1 MSVYKVCSD
10 MLSIAV
16 TKNRLGGKGLFSYR
30 LWDITERSQGRN
42 SRQGLGGRTM
52 RKTIYWSAPWP
63 TFSYQSCSSQAHL
76 PRHSTAHSK
85 LSSYIN

>member
-16 TKNRLGGKGLFSYR
+16 KSTMTKNRLGGKGLFGYR
-30 LWDITERSQGRN
+30 LWDITERSQSRK

-52 RKTIYWSAPWP
+52 KESNLLV
-63 TFSYQSCSSQAHL
+63 CSLAHVQL
-76 PRHSTAHSK
+76 PV
-85 LSSYIN
+85 LFFPSSPAQT